1 VSSWLLES
9 HISVHT
15 QHFQTNSKC
24 PSARVTPVDSTR
36 RVGKQFL
43 FGVFVL
49 LPDDH
54 VVTLMMV
61 THEEISS
68 SGSKYLK
75 KKEVGKK
82 KEVENKCTLKSLPI
96 CVLRMIVE
104 IGTWYLV
111 VAMARTHFLPEVY
124 KELRGVR
131 KLLWD
136 PSA

>member
-1 VSSWLLES
+1 M
-9 HISVHT
+9 
-15 QHFQTNSKC
+15 
-24 PSARVTPVDSTR
+24 
-36 RVGKQFL
+36 
-43 FGVFVL
+43 FVL

-104 IGTWYLV
+104 
-111 VAMARTHFLPEVY
+111 MARTHFLPEVY